1 MITVNSIIGF
11 IHTLLSSDSM
21 LVSSSA
27 TVVKGEPINTD
38 AHEAPWIG
46 IFRGTKN
53 LVAERI
59 GTVTP
64 YGGVITVNIY
74 HQEFHEEVNDAYE
87 TWQRVEDI
95 EKRIL
100 GLVVLKE
107 NISLGGQVDFLESVI
122 SEPIFDEN
130 INQRFIMNLITLSY
144 RGRQ

>member
-38 AHEAPWIG
+38 ANASPWIG

-53 LVAERI
+53 LVVERI

-74 HQEFHEEVNDAYE
+74 HQEYFEETGDAYE

-100 GLVVLKE
+100 DLVIARE

-122 SEPIFDEN
+122 SEPMSDERLD
-130 INQRFIMNLITLSY
+130 QGFLTNLVTLSY